1 MITLGKGDKCRI
13 TYTKIARCV
22 IIIMIANNNSQV
34 IQSVEYN
41 NYTSHRHFALCES
54 CFWSATIF
62 TSDKKQEQNI
72 NTCPICFKENNI
84 SLIPLT
90 KDEVYELST
99 RSKGGLEM
107 KFSK

>member
-1 MITLGKGDKCRI
+1 M
-13 TYTKIARCV
+13 
-22 IIIMIANNNSQV
+22 NNNNDNSQL
-34 IQSVEYN
+34 IQSLEYN
-41 NYTSHRHFALCES
+41 IYTTNRHFALCKS

-62 TSDKKQEQNI
+62 KSDKKQEQII
-72 NTCPICFKENNI
+72 NTCPICFDENNI

-90 KDEVYELST
+90 KDEAYELST

>member
-1 MITLGKGDKCRI
+1 M
-13 TYTKIARCV
+13 
-22 IIIMIANNNSQV
+22 NNNNDNSQL
-34 IQSVEYN
+34 IQSLGYN
-41 NYTSHRHFALCES
+41 NYTTTNRHFALCES

-62 TSDKKQEQNI
+62 KSDKKQEQII
-72 NTCPICFKENNI
+72 NTCPICFDENNI

>member
-1 MITLGKGDKCRI
+1 M
-13 TYTKIARCV
+13 
-22 IIIMIANNNSQV
+22 NNNNDNSQL
-34 IQSVEYN
+34 IQSLEYN
-41 NYTSHRHFALCES
+41 IYTTTNRHFALCKS

-62 TSDKKQEQNI
+62 KSDKKQEQII
-72 NTCPICFKENNI
+72 NTCPICFDENNI